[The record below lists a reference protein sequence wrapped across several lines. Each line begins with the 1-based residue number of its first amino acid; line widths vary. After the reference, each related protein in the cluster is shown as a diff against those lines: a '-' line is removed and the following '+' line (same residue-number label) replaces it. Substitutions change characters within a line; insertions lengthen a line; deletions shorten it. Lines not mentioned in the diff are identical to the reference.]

1 MEQADS
7 DYRRSES
14 LYRSQAATG
23 QQLEQARAQRDVTQ
37 AQLRAASQDAE
48 AAQGE
53 IQRFQAQRA
62 EAEAGVAEANVML
75 SHTVIRAPF
84 SGRVTRKMVDVGD
97 TVSPGKPLFALET
110 PTRPELQAVVSE
122 SLLPH
127 LRLGQRL
134 EVRIDT
140 LDQTLQGI
148 VREIVPIADPAT
160 RTVQVKVSLSPA
172 LELVSG
178 LFGRLRV
185 PKGQYQALVAPRS
198 AVREVGQ
205 LYLVDVLDARGH
217 PQRRFVTLGNPHDSL
232 VEVLSGLSQ
241 GEEVVLP

>member
-1 MEQADS
+1 M
-7 DYRRSES
+7 
-14 LYRSQAATG
+14 
-23 QQLEQARAQRDVTQ
+23 
-37 AQLRAASQDAE
+37 
-48 AAQGE
+48 
-53 IQRFQAQRA
+53 
-62 EAEAGVAEANVML
+62 
-75 SHTVIRAPF
+75 
-84 SGRVTRKMVDVGD
+84 DVGD

-110 PTRPELQAVVSE
+110 PSQPELQAVVSE

-127 LRLGQRL
+127 LRLGQSL

-172 LELVSG
+172 PELVSG